1 MLFRIDKIFRITM
14 SLAIALALALAALPA
29 PAQAAGICLSYYTVQ
44 EGDTTPKIA
53 QSYGI
58 KWREIA
64 EANNMKP
71 PYKIKTGDVLC
82 VPAEGGP
89 ATAGAAVITSSS
101 DYAVSVVNALISVK
115 ITAGNDE
122 KKEIYTIKVRDGNR
136 SIGGWYKL
144 DTVKIKKNDTLLRY
158 FSVPKELRSS
168 LYLQVCIKNNVNDEL
183 TCKTVLRAYT

>member
-1 MLFRIDKIFRITM
+1 MLTRTYHILRITS
-14 SLAIALALALAALPA
+14 SLAIALALALTALPT
-29 PAQAAGICLSYYTVQ
+29 PAQAAGVCLSYYTVQ
-44 EGDTTPKIA
+44 EGDTTPRIA
-53 QSYGI
+53 HSYGI
-58 KWREIA
+58 KWRQIA

-89 ATAGAAVITSSS
+89 SNVSETVASSSS

-115 ITAGNDE
+115 IRADNDRY
-122 KKEIYTIKVRDGNR
+122 IYTIKVRDGNA

-144 DTVKIKKNDTLLRY
+144 DTVKIKKNDTYLNY

-168 LYLQVCIKNNVNDEL
+168 LYLQVCLKDNVTDDL